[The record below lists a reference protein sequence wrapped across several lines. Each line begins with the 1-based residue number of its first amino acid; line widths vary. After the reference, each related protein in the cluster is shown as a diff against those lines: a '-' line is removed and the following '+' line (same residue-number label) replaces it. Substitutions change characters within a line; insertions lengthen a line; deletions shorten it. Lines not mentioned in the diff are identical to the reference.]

1 MILDEKDR
9 TLSTSLYPLLK
20 AYTLADLRITRVTAL
35 DYQVTLPS
43 TGADKFHTIPKLG
56 RWATAII
63 AASPSLSVGG
73 TVEILPQLQLRHGPE
88 ALEGFIWTLSRPGV
102 ARGLS

>member
-1 MILDEKDR
+1 MQEHLVATR
-9 TLSTSLYPLLK
+9 TDP
-20 AYTLADLRITRVTAL
+20 
-35 DYQVTLPS
+35 
-43 TGADKFHTIPKLG
+43 DKFHTIPKLG

-88 ALEGFIWTLSRPGV
+88 ALEGFIWTLCRPGV